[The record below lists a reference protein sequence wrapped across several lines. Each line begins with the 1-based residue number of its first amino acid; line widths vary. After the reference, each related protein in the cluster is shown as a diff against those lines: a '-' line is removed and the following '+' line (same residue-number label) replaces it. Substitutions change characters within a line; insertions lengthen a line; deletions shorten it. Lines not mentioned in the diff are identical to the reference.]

1 MNVVRGLL
9 GVLLALGT
17 TIGLGALSRAPYAA
31 HSAEQAFVRLSWR
44 SAGRW
49 VSECRPRTQ
58 EEVARLPVHMRRE
71 EECERRLLPQH
82 LAVRLDGAPVIA
94 DTVRAAGALGDR
106 PLYVNRELR
115 VDPGTHSLTV
125 EFLGAGEVGDA
136 SASAGT
142 RLALD
147 TVLTLSPREITVI
160 TLSPDG
166 TELVLM
172 GR

>member
-1 MNVVRGLL
+1 MCGCL
-9 GVLLALGT
+9 G
-17 TIGLGALSRAPYAA
+17 SQRAGGY
-31 HSAEQAFVRLSWR
+31 R
-44 SAGRW
+44 SAA
-49 VSECRPRTQ
+49 PLTQ

-82 LAVRLDGAPVIA
+82 LAMRLDGAPVIA

-106 PLYVNRELR
+106 PLYVNPELR
-115 VDPGTHSLTV
+115 VDPGTHSLSV

-160 TLSPDG
+160 TLSPAG
-166 TELVLM
+166 AMSLTRTGPSPSFWAM
-172 GR
+172 